1 MKRCTECRGWF
12 EPSATATGHQRVCGL
27 GCRKNRRAK
36 LARKRRRCA
45 DLVAVR
51 DDERERQ
58 RRSRASRGAAKTP
71 ASATR
76 SAPCHEP
83 ASAGKLLISQEEMG
97 QIVDKLVRLSLT
109 SLPREAARLLRK
121 STGFV
126 VPAGAQD
133 GR

>member
-12 EPSATATGHQRVCGL
+12 EPAATATGHQRVCGL

-36 LARKRRRCA
+36 LARKRRLQA

-58 RRSRASRGAAKTP
+58 RKSREARGGARASAA
-71 ASATR
+71 AR
-76 SAPCHEP
+76 CHEP
-83 ASAGKLLISQEEMG
+83 ASAGKPLISQEEMG

-109 SLPREAARLLRK
+109 SLPREAARLLRR
-121 STGFV
+121 SRGFL